1 MIRSAIVVFEG
12 IVDGYCVDVGSDGDG
27 DGGDDGDGDGD
38 GDGGNGSGSVVYR
51 RREIVEGERL
61 AILGT

>member
-27 DGGDDGDGDGD
+27 DGEGDGDE
-38 GDGGNGSGSVVYR
+38 DGGCDGGRGSGSVVDR
-51 RREIVEGERL
+51 RREIVEDKRL
-61 AILGT
+61 W